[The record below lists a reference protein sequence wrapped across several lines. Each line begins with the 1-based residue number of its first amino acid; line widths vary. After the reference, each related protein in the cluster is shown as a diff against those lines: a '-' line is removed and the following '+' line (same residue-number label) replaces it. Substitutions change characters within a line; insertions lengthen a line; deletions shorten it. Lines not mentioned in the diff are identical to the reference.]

1 MIYDKDNP
9 MSQIDRSN
17 SRYSYSLTSLAEDA
31 IPVGTK
37 VWINGKTYG
46 MKFDLIFHRGGSHPD
61 KDIHGRY
68 VGWVLKYKDDEDDIH
83 VVVYNS
89 KSQFGGDYYRV
100 SDLEV
105 YDHLDLLPE
114 ELFEI

>member
-1 MIYDKDNP
+1 
-9 MSQIDRSN
+9 
-17 SRYSYSLTSLAEDA
+17 
-31 IPVGTK
+31 
-37 VWINGKTYG
+37 
-46 MKFDLIFHRGGSHPD
+46 MKFDLIFHRDGAHPD

-89 KSQFGGDYYRV
+89 KSQFGGDYYRA

-105 YDHLDLLPE
+105 YDHLKGFGYGGLLPE